1 MAIDAQNFE
10 NVDKEDDIIDDIGP
24 LTEKHEVQ
32 NNPNTKSTIAMVT
45 ENERTSIQSEIKND
59 CESKSHDKGYV
70 SAQGES
76 SKLQDGNE
84 VGNGNEVS
92 SSNNAEAELEGS
104 IEEENIITG
113 MNENGFNSDAQCPT
127 HGKQFKGL

>member
-10 NVDKEDDIIDDIGP
+10 NLDKEDDVIDDIGT

-32 NNPNTKSTIAMVT
+32 NSPKIKSMSAMET

-59 CESKSHDKGYV
+59 CESKSHENGYV

-84 VGNGNEVS
+84 VGNGNEVRS
-92 SSNNAEAELEGS
+92 SSNAEAELEES

-127 HGKQFKGL
+127 HGKQRRDL